1 MKYRPDDGS
10 WYQYQVVTLTLC
22 ALMAFW
28 LAGAGA
34 AADEEVAIP
43 GIANGV
49 QRVTMMVDSHFYQ
62 PKHLVVRAG
71 VPVEIV
77 LVSETMLTPHN
88 FVLKEPDAG
97 MKINQEIGA
106 GETVKV
112 RFTPTKPGRFT
123 FYCDKRLLFFKT
135 HREKGME
142 GTLKVE

>member
-1 MKYRPDDGS
+1 MKDRSDDGS
-10 WYQYQVVTLTLC
+10 WYRYQTVTLALC

-28 LAGAGA
+28 LAGAV

-49 QRVTMMVDSHFYQ
+49 QRVTMMVDSHFYK

-77 LVSETMLTPHN
+77 LVSQTILTPHN

-112 RFTPTKPGRFT
+112 RFTPTKPGLFT
-123 FYCDKRLLFFKT
+123 FYCDERLLFFKS